1 MIGVKETT
9 PLMIKPLSMTLLL
22 VLAGCSTGAMPQS
35 PESPTMAARDTAL
48 LKPAPNAQGRL
59 IPTDRGTDVAI
70 QGDAMFVLSKT
81 RTPSGVA
88 DLVFSRDGEFRLAER
103 PGAVAG
109 TGTYE
114 LVNRDGL
121 FVMAYQSTVEASSNA
136 RPFGTPP
143 EESINDLNTR
153 LVGPGSGYVRPAAVV
168 LDMVTNPTA
177 ATLTEFDERGMMLLK
192 GDAPR
197 DSANTPLNIH
207 LTLAAFSFAQ
217 YLKPLEGDTYGY
229 QPIAGRI
236 FFGTAANSNTG
247 TDVGRT
253 NQIAG
258 RSLERR

>member
-9 PLMIKPLSMTLLL
+9 PLLFKPLSMTLLL

-81 RTPSGVA
+81 RTPSGLA

-114 LVNRDGL
+114 LVNREGL
-121 FVMAYQSTVEASSNA
+121 FVMAYQSTVDVTSNG
-136 RPFGTPP
+136 RPFGTSP
-143 EESINDLNTR
+143 EESINDLNAR
-153 LVGPGSGYVRPAAVV
+153 LGGSGSGWVRPTAIV
-168 LDMVTNPTA
+168 LDMTTNPEA
-177 ATLTEFDERGMMLLK
+177 FTLTEFDARGMLLLK

-197 DSANTPLNIH
+197 DSANNPLNIH

-217 YLKPLEGDTYGY
+217 YLKPFEGDTYGY
-229 QPIAGRI
+229 QPIAGRL
-236 FFGTAANSNTG
+236 FLGTAANSNTG
-247 TDVGRT
+247 REVGRT
-253 NQIAG
+253 NQIAP

>member
-1 MIGVKETT
+1 MM
-9 PLMIKPLSMTLLL
+9 LKPLSMTVLL
-22 VLAGCSTGAMPQS
+22 VLAGCSTGPLPPTTDS
-35 PESPTMAARDTAL
+35 PSMAARDTAL

-81 RTPSGVA
+81 RTPAGIA

-103 PGAVAG
+103 PGTVAG

-121 FVMAYQSTVEASSNA
+121 FVMAYQSTVEVSSNA

-153 LVGPGSGYVRPAAVV
+153 LVGPGNGQVRPSAIV
-168 LDMVTNPTA
+168 LDMTANPDTA
-177 ATLTEFDERGMMLLK
+177 ANVEFDERGMMLVK

-197 DSANTPLNIH
+197 DPANGPLTIH

-217 YLKPLEGDTYGY
+217 YLKPLEGGTYGY

-247 TDVGRT
+247 TEVGRT

>member
-9 PLMIKPLSMTLLL
+9 PLMLKPLSMTVLLML
-22 VLAGCSTGAMPQS
+22 TGCSTGTMLVS

-59 IPTDRGTDVAI
+59 IPTDRGLDVAI

-81 RTPSGVA
+81 RTPAGIG

-114 LVNRDGL
+114 LVNREGL
-121 FVMAYQSTVEASSNA
+121 FVMAYQSTVEVSSNA

-143 EESINDLNTR
+143 EESINDLNAR
-153 LVGPGSGYVRPAAVV
+153 LVGPGSGQVRPSAVV
-168 LDMVTNPTA
+168 LDMVTNPA
-177 ATLTEFDERGMMLLK
+177 ATLTEFDERGMMHVK
-192 GDAPR
+192 GEAPR
-197 DSANTPLNIH
+197 DPANNPLNIH

-236 FFGTAANSNTG
+236 FFGTAANSNNG
-247 TDVGRT
+247 TEVGRT